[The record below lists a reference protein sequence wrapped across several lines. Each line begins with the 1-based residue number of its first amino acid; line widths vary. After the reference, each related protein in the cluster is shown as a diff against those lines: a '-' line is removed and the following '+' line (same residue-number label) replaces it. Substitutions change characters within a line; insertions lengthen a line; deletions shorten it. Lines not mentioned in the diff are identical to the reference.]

1 MNTRECQRLN
11 RLTAQLLFL
20 ALAPF
25 ALDGCVSVGAERTAP
40 PAEAAVVSK
49 TGALEAR
56 LYDTGSAAKKDQ
68 KSPREVSWKLF
79 LVSHSSAAPVSEGTG
94 NVWNVTGL
102 EPGKY
107 RLVATWGPLPDV
119 PGDSSAGTK
128 EDTFKLAA
136 GETAAARVI
145 VKKFPT
151 GWVVGA
157 GVAIAVGIA
166 VGVTVSKCL
175 PLGCDWGNSSS
186 RSLSTAVVDPPR

>member
-1 MNTRECQRLN
+1 MNASERKGLN
-11 RLTAQLLFL
+11 RLTARFLFV

-25 ALDGCVSVGAERTAP
+25 ALDGCVSVGVERTAP
-40 PAEAAVVSK
+40 PAEADVVSK

-56 LYDTGSAAKKDQ
+56 LYDTGSAAKDDR

-79 LVSHSSAAPVSEGTG
+79 LLSNSSDALVGEGTG

-102 EPGKY
+102 EPGRY
-107 RLVATWGPLPDV
+107 RLVATWGPAPGV
-119 PGDSSAGTK
+119 PGDTSAGTK
-128 EDTFKLAA
+128 DDTFKLAA

-145 VKKFPT
+145 VRKFPT

-166 VGVTVSKCL
+166 VGVTVSRCL
-175 PLGCDWGNSSS
+175 PLGCDWGSSS
-186 RSLSTAVVDPPR
+186 ARSLSPSAVDPPR